1 MTDEDVDSAHIAVE
15 LGLAMTRLRARLRLE
30 SGMSAT
36 GWSISQVS
44 TLARVIK
51 KGPLTASA
59 IAQAEHVRPQSVA
72 ETLTALRADGLITSE
87 QDPADGRKTLI
98 SATAKGKQLVQSV
111 SASRE
116 AWLAKAIEA
125 VVDPA
130 ERRALSTAISLLNRL
145 TDCDLRTEAPGQWR
159 G

>member
-44 TLARVIK
+44 TLARVI

-130 ERRALSTAISLLNRL
+130 ERRALSAAISLLNRL